1 MDSKQ
6 FSKIT
11 LKRELRTIMKRCPTC
26 DKTFD
31 DNLKFCQIDG
41 TSLVDDAPVD
51 PYKTMVA
58 SKDEIA
64 AAMSN
69 LTADEPN
76 ALEEPVLDIPS
87 AVDANV
93 TQVVS
98 EAEMRA
104 EMEKLD
110 VADNQVIDVPPIAEP
125 DPPKFSEPKLS
136 APSFGEPSPPPSP
149 FSTGDQPSKPA
160 SESLST
166 ASTPIPSPF
175 GEPKPPS
182 MEPSTPF
189 EHEYTAPEEPTPPT
203 PQFAEPEPAYN
214 PFEHSAPVASE
225 PLAQAEWTAPAASD
239 TNMQNPQNFG
249 QNAAGSGG
257 QSSTLAIVSL
267 VCGILGLTLCCGTF
281 IVPLVAVITGFM
293 ARGKAN
299 SDPANYGGAGLALG
313 GLITGALGLV
323 GGVILWI
330 VYFFYFAAIMASM
343 PR

>member
-1 MDSKQ
+1 
-6 FSKIT
+6 
-11 LKRELRTIMKRCPTC
+11 MKRCPTC

-58 SKDEIA
+58 SKEEIA

-69 LTADEPN
+69 LAADEPK
-76 ALEEPVLDIPS
+76 APEEPVLDIPS
-87 AVDANV
+87 SVDANV

-104 EMEKLD
+104 EMEKISA
-110 VADNQVIDVPPIAEP
+110 ADNQVIDVPPIAEP
-125 DPPKFSEPKLS
+125 EPPQFNEPKLS

-160 SESLST
+160 DEPLSMT
-166 ASTPIPSPF
+166 SQPIPSPF

-189 EHEYTAPEEPTPPT
+189 EHEYSAPEEPTPPT

-239 TNMQNPQNFG
+239 TDMQNPQNFG
-249 QNAAGSGG
+249 QNAAPVAAG
-257 QSSTLAIVSL
+257 QSQTLAIISL
-267 VCGILGLTLCCGTF
+267 VVGILSFCCSYLF
-281 IVPLVAVITGFM
+281 IPGIVAIVLGFM
-293 ARGKAN
+293 ARGKATN
-299 SDPANYGGAGLALG
+299 DPSNYGGAGLALG
-313 GLITGALGLV
+313 GMICGALSLLL
-323 GGVILWI
+323 GVVVI
-330 VYFFYFAAIMASM
+330 VLNVVFGFGAAMM
-343 PR
+343 QDLR

>member
-1 MDSKQ
+1 
-6 FSKIT
+6 
-11 LKRELRTIMKRCPTC
+11 MKRCPTC

-58 SKDEIA
+58 SKEEIA

-69 LTADEPN
+69 MAAEEPTAP
-76 ALEEPVLDIPS
+76 EEPVLDIPS
-87 AVDANV
+87 SPILVDPNA

-110 VADNQVIDVPPIAEP
+110 AADNQVIDVPPIAEP
-125 DPPKFSEPKLS
+125 EPPKFSEPKLS
-136 APSFGEPSPPPSP
+136 APSFGEPAPPPSP
-149 FSTGDQPSKPA
+149 FSTGEESKPA
-160 SESLST
+160 DEPFSMTSP
-166 ASTPIPSPF
+166 PIPSPF

-189 EHEYTAPEEPTPPT
+189 EHEYSAPEEPTPPT

-214 PFEHSAPVASE
+214 PFEHSAPRASE

-239 TNMQNPQNFG
+239 TDMQNPQNFG
-249 QNAAGSGG
+249 QNAAPAAAGPN
-257 QSSTLAIVSL
+257 QTLAIISL
-267 VCGILGLTLCCGTF
+267 VVGILSFCCSYIF
-281 IVPLVAVITGFM
+281 IPGIIAIVLGFM
-293 ARGKAN
+293 ARGKATN
-299 SDPANYGGAGLALG
+299 DPANYGGAGLALAGIICG
-313 GLITGALGLV
+313 GISLVLGVAVIILNVVFGFAGALMQG
-323 GGVILWI
+323 
-330 VYFFYFAAIMASM
+330 M
-343 PR
+343 